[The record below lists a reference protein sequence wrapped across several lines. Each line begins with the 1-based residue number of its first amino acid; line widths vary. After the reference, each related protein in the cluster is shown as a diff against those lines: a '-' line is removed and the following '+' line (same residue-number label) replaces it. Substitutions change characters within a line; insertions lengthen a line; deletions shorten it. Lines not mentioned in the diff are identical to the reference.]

1 MADKATVTFRIP
13 AAKKKALDSIAQGLD
28 RDRSYVLN
36 EAVNNFLE
44 LHQWQI
50 DQIKKGLAEVE
61 AGKFVPE
68 AEVEAFFKQVRKRRH
83 K

>member
-1 MADKATVTFRIP
+1 MADKETVTFRIP

-50 DQIKKGLAEVE
+50 DQIKKGLAEVK

-68 AEVEAFFKQVRKRRH
+68 AEVEAFFEQVRKRRH